1 MARDGEEL
9 TQGAGARE
17 ETDGE
22 QSLGAGGE
30 SKSVAGQK
38 PDAGAEEKPGS
49 AGAEKPA
56 VPQSIWVLVAAAF
69 IIALGYGLIAPVLP
83 QFAQSFNVGVAAA
96 GAVVSIFA
104 FSRLAFAP
112 VSGRL
117 VDRLGSRRVYLSG
130 LLIVALTTG
139 LVAFVGEYWH
149 ILLLRAVAGVGSTM
163 FTVSAMGLIVRLSP
177 PEIRGRCSS
186 LYATAFL
193 LGNVLGPVLGAMLSV
208 LGMRAPFAIY
218 GAAVFL
224 AAVVVW
230 RRMPASVGVQQTEG
244 GRPTTPMRFRE
255 AFADSAYRSALVGGF
270 ANGWLNFGV
279 RVATLP
285 LLAAAIF
292 ESGAAYAGLAMATF
306 AAGNAVVQQFSG
318 RAADRVGRKP
328 LILVGLLANGAFT
341 AALGFSDRVWSLLL
355 LSVLA
360 GAGAGLFNPAQ
371 QAVLADV
378 IGAERSGGRVLANFQ
393 MAQDTGSILGPI
405 IVGLLIQWAGFR
417 AGFLACGVVAG
428 LAVLAWCFGR
438 ETLRKPSSV
447 SAL

>member
-1 MARDGEEL
+1 MAREGEEL
-9 TQGAGARE
+9 TQGAGASG
-17 ETDGE
+17 D
-22 QSLGAGGE
+22 AGGE
-30 SKSVAGQK
+30 QALVAG
-38 PDAGAEEKPGS
+38 EKPNS
-49 AGAEKPA
+49 ACAEKPA

-96 GAVVSIFA
+96 GAVISIFA

-117 VDRLGSRRVYLSG
+117 VDRLGSRRIYLSG
-130 LLIVALTTG
+130 LLIVAGTTG

-149 ILLLRAVAGVGSTM
+149 ILLLRLIAGIGSTM

-193 LGNVLGPVLGAMLSV
+193 LGNVLGPVLGAMLTV

-224 AAVVVW
+224 AALVVW
-230 RRMPASVGVQQTEG
+230 WRMPASVGVRPTEG
-244 GRPTTPMRFRE
+244 GRATTPMRFRE

-318 RAADRVGRKP
+318 RAADQVGRKP
-328 LILVGLLANGAFT
+328 LILVGLLANGTFT

-393 MAQDTGSILGPI
+393 MAQDTGAILGPI
-405 IVGLLIQWAGFR
+405 IVGLLIQQAGFR

-428 LAVLAWCFGR
+428 LAVVAWCFGR